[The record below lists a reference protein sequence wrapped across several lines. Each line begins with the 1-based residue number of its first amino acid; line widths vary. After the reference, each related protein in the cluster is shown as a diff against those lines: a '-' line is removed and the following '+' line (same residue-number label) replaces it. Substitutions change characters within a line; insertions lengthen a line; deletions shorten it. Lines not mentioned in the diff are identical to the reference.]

1 MIDLV
6 DNLIDASPNSRLQDK
21 NHFSLRIQPTFEGRR
36 MHKNDSEGSFSKLTI
51 AQQNV
56 IQPKSAGLNPN
67 ETEIID

>member
-36 MHKNDSEGSFSKLTI
+36 MHNNDSEGSFSKLAI
-51 AQQNV
+51 AQNL